1 MAEAHKKDG
10 EDYIKNPEELN
21 GVPDLSLLV
30 YMEMPNV
37 LDVLQYRWS
46 AGLGRK
52 EMYTSISTI
61 LIAVNPYEYV
71 QGMYTSEMVEKF
83 FEQANRGVSHM
94 KPPHPYGCGARSYIR
109 MMGRKKN
116 QSVIVCGESGA
127 GKTETTKQVIKYLAD
142 TTPGGGEASG
152 TIEMQ
157 IIAASPVLEAFGNAK
172 TVLNNNSSRFGK
184 FTKILYSAD
193 GDHGVVKGAIVGATL
208 ETYLLEKS
216 RVIFQADKERNY
228 HSFYFI
234 WHGLSDEQKAD
245 YGVESGMMDFFYT
258 KQGGSA
264 QVPGINDLA
273 RFEELQQSLNTYRMT
288 PENQVDLYKA
298 VMGIA
303 HLGNVNFKKD
313 DQGFGECDGK
323 SMKHV
328 EFCAKLFGIDTKALR
343 KRLETSSLKVGKKT
357 IQKRINHQDCPANR
371 DAISKG
377 LYEKIFLYL
386 AKRINDDLSQ
396 IDEEA
401 AEYLFIGI
409 LDVFGFENFKVN
421 SLEQFCINFTNEKL
435 QNYFNKNIIE
445 SEQEEYLRES
455 VVWTEIDV
463 PNSQPMIDL
472 VEDGKKG
479 MFTILDSC
487 CQAPKPDVEAF
498 DQEFFKHNKKS
509 DLVKRAKKKGRKKG
523 ASKGKK
529 KYFGGSFNHYA
540 DTVTYD
546 FAHFINKNMEKVS
559 PDTQKMLSKAENA
572 LIASVIGSGKKK
584 KKRKFVSV
592 TSIFSKALKRLMK
605 TLSGTEP
612 YFIRCVNPNKQ
623 KSNKVFVRQV
633 VEDQLR
639 SGGILEAL
647 RVLKLGYPT
656 RVEYNVLYARYQGR
670 IQNEMVS
677 KLPPNKFAAA
687 VLIAFGVNTDEYEL
701 GLTKIF
707 FKPAKAQ
714 ILEDIMNQDEPLTEE
729 QNQRILDWLA
739 KARINQLFGSLKLYN
754 YYGSQIRDMRA
765 KVRWE
770 KTASVVGALGTSL
783 VRFLHH
789 ARAQLEARK
798 NKNAAIA
805 IQSYFRAYMDRQAIQ
820 KKLKKRRLACKKVW
834 KAYTAY
840 VRREKFMASLTASV
854 EETRKQKKLEAE
866 REAARIKAMEAAK
879 AEEERKAIAR
889 KAAIDSL
896 KAWCLRELGDQ
907 LQSIVEEAG
916 DEQNA
921 IDKLYNTFDD
931 FAGRQSKKKYQEELG
946 GEVPDEVKKPV
957 LDEMTNALKEAYAAY
972 QEKLRKEKEEAERK
986 KKEREEEERKRAA
999 ALEVAKKQQARA
1011 TQMANEARATAM
1023 AKERADRKKQREAT
1037 ANAIVEEQLDNEY
1050 DSGIQKAQKNL
1061 HNLLNQSDSEDE
1073 DDEEGEEPHEEH
1085 AEPEPKKQPF
1095 KLDMK
1100 MFIRTAGNGT
1110 LFRKHKYR
1118 RRWDDDARYQPKEV
1132 FIKVNFDAENGDPL
1146 RITWG
1151 TGNRHVE
1158 WETVK
1163 LIAWGLHT
1171 PTYTAM
1177 QQRMNINPKTCFSV
1191 VSTHTILDVQND
1203 NVKTVEMWVK
1213 GLRQLLGQTGEEA
1226 DRLSEELRKHPPTT
1240 RKRPRRKK
1248 EPEPKKRKD
1257 RTESLILLQK
1267 DLFILTTT
1275 TVFRN
1280 LEEQYYPITQEIK
1293 QEFNPNDMYKLALE
1307 EDISWRKWQP
1317 WLTEKII
1324 NRMRERGLLAEKSG
1338 AAAESGTP
1346 GGAKGG
1352 KDDKDCVIS

>member
-1 MAEAHKKDG
+1 MAEAANKD
-10 EDYIKNPEELN
+10 DYIKNPPELN

-37 LDVLQYRWS
+37 LDVLEHRWL
-46 AGLGRK
+46 AKGGRK

-71 QGMYTSEMVEKF
+71 KGIYSSEMVDHF
-83 FEQANRGVSHM
+83 YAQAQKGVTHM
-94 KPPHPYGCGARSYIR
+94 KPPHPYGCGARSYNR

-142 TTPGGGEASG
+142 TTPGSGENSG

-184 FTKILYSAD
+184 FTKVLYSAD

-234 WHGLSDEQKAD
+234 WHGLSPEQRTEF
-245 YGVESGMMDFFYT
+245 GVEGGMMDFFYT

-264 QVPGINDLA
+264 EVDGINDLA

-288 PENQVDLYKA
+288 AENQLDLYKA

-303 HLGNVNFKKD
+303 HLGNVNFSND
-313 DQGFGECDGK
+313 DQGFGECDGA

-328 EFCAKLFGIDTKALR
+328 EYCAKLFGIDAKALK

-357 IQKRINHQDCPANR
+357 IQKRINFQDSPANR

-435 QNYFNKNIIE
+435 QNFFNKNIIE

-455 VVWTEIDV
+455 VLWTEIDV
-463 PNSQPMIDL
+463 PNSQPMMDL
-472 VEDGKKG
+472 VEDPKKG
-479 MFTILDSC
+479 MFTILDSQ

-498 DQEFFKHNKKS
+498 DQEFFKNNPKS
-509 DLVKRAKKKGRKKG
+509 DLVKRAKQRGKKKK
-523 ASKGKK
+523 SKG
-529 KYFGGSFNHYA
+529 KYFGGSFMHYA
-540 DTVTYD
+540 DKVTYD

-572 LIASVIGSGKKK
+572 LIASIMVGKKK
-584 KKRKFVSV
+584 PRKRKFVSV
-592 TSIFSKALKRLMK
+592 TSIFSKALKKLMK

-612 YFIRCVNPNKQ
+612 YFIRCVNPNKI
-623 KSNKVFVRQV
+623 KSKTVFVRKV
-633 VEDQLR
+633 ARDQLR

-647 RVLKLGYPT
+647 RVLSLGYPT
-656 RVEYNVLYARYQGR
+656 RVEYNVLHARYQGR

-677 KLPPNKFAAA
+677 NLPPNKFAAA
-687 VLIAFGVNTDEYEL
+687 VLIAFGVDTDEYEL

-739 KARINQLFGSLKLYN
+739 KARINELFGALKLYN
-754 YYGSQIRDMRA
+754 YYGSQVRDMRA

-770 KTASVVGALGTSL
+770 KTSSVVGALGTSL

-834 KAYTAY
+834 KAYAAY
-840 VRREKFMASLTASV
+840 IRREKFMKALTVSV
-854 EETRKQKKLEAE
+854 EATREQERLRKE

-879 AEEERKAIAR
+879 AEEDRKAIALQ
-889 KAAIDSL
+889 AAIDNL

-907 LQSIVEEAG
+907 LQSIVEVAG

-921 IDKLYNTFDD
+921 LDSLHKTFDE
-931 FAGRQSKKKYQEELG
+931 FAARESRKNYQEELA
-946 GEVPDEVKKPV
+946 GEVPDVVKKPV
-957 LDEMTNALKEAYAAY
+957 IDEMTVKLKDAYAAH
-972 QEKLRKEKEEAERK
+972 QENLRKAKEEAERK
-986 KKEREEEERKRAA
+986 KREREEGAKKKAA

-1023 AKERADRKKQREAT
+1023 AKERQERKKQREEQAKD
-1037 ANAIVEEQLDNEY
+1037 IVEDQLDVEY
-1050 DSGIQKAQKNL
+1050 EDGMRKGQKNL
-1061 HNLLNQSDSEDE
+1061 HSLLNQSDSEEEDE
-1073 DDEEGEEPHEEH
+1073 EEGEAPHEEN
-1085 AEPEPKKQPF
+1085 AEPEKKEAPF

-1100 MFIRTAGNGT
+1100 LFIRTAGNGT

-1132 FIKVNFDAENGDPL
+1132 FIKVNFDAENGEPL

-1158 WETVK
+1158 WDTVK
-1163 LIAWGLHT
+1163 LISWGLHT

-1177 QQRMNINPKTCFSV
+1177 QQRMNLDPKTCFSV

-1203 NVKTVEMWVK
+1203 DTKTVEMWVK
-1213 GLRQLLGQTGEEA
+1213 GLRHLLGQSGEEA
-1226 DRLSEELRKHPPTT
+1226 DRLSDELRKHPPTT

-1280 LEEQYYPITQEIK
+1280 LEEQYYPITQDIK

-1324 NRMRERGLLAEKSG
+1324 NKMRERGLLAEKGG
-1338 AAAESGTP
+1338 AAAADGSSG
-1346 GGAKGG
+1346 GKG